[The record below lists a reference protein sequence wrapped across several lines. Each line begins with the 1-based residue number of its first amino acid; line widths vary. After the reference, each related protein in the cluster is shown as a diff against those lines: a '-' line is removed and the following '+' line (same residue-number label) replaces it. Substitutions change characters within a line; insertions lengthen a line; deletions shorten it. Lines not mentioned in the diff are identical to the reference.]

1 MMKNLVLTL
10 LSISIASQSY
20 AFDVLPRGDAQ
31 NEMIKITT
39 TVQNGES
46 LIHFDLCDKVTKE
59 CTQIG
64 KQNFYKISDLNE
76 KYKHHENGVVGNVG
90 GLVGIGLCI
99 SGPFL
104 GLMYAYDKIDGSG
117 YNSAWVPMLGLP
129 AGFIGGGI
137 AGCIAGGAIGTG
149 ANYKNLNIQA
159 IRPEV
164 LQDHF
169 VAVDDVLDFRNELAK
184 ALDE

>member
-1 MMKNLVLTL
+1 
-10 LSISIASQSY
+10 
-20 AFDVLPRGDAQ
+20 
-31 NEMIKITT
+31 MIKITT

-46 LIHFDLCDKVTKE
+46 LIHFDFCDKVTKE

-64 KQNFYKISDLNE
+64 KQNFYKISDLNA
-76 KYKHHENGVVGNVG
+76 KYNHHENGVALNAGSIVG
-90 GLVGIGLCI
+90 LGLCVT
-99 SGPFL
+99 GPLL

-137 AGCIAGGAIGTG
+137 AGCLAGGGVISA
-149 ANYKNLNIQA
+149 ANHKNSELQLLD
-159 IRPEV
+159 PEL
-164 LQDHF
+164 LQDHS
-169 VAVDDVLDFRNELAK
+169 VSVMNVLDFRNQLAK